1 MPVRAVRGA
10 ITVENNTPEEI
21 LEETANMLKAIVE
34 KNQIEKDDIISAFF
48 SVTKDLDAA
57 FPAAA
62 ARKIGWTDIALM
74 CTNEI
79 DVPGSLQ
86 KCIRVMV
93 HFNTNKANSE
103 LVHVY
108 MKGAK
113 VLRPDISTDKE

>member
-1 MPVRAVRGA
+1 VPVRAVRGA

>member
-108 MKGAK
+108 MKGARA
-113 VLRPDISTDKE
+113 LRPDLSSDEE